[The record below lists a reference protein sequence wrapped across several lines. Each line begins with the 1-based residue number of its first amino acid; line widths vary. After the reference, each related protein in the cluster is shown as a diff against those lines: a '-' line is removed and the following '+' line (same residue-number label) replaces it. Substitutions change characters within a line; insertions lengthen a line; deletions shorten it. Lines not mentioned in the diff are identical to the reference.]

1 MSKETCILTTKDYTI
16 LEVLLDRH
24 RDGDLPMRRLLR
36 RKIDTAIVV
45 FRDDVPPAVATLG
58 SRVRYRVDDAAAETR
73 FLAHDRMPAPKG
85 LFLPITTVRGLAL
98 LGLCEEQAIA
108 VETGDAAREKI
119 RLEQVVE
126 QPEAL
131 RRERDLSDEP
141 ASGEGARFRTI
152 ERAFRAGPA
161 GPDDPG
167 PSAA

>member
-1 MSKETCILTTKDYTI
+1 MADCRP
-16 LEVLLDRH
+16 V
-24 RDGDLPMRRLLR
+24 
-36 RKIDTAIVV
+36 
-45 FRDDVPPAVATLG
+45 
-58 SRVRYRVDDAAAETR
+58 
-73 FLAHDRMPAPKG
+73 
-85 LFLPITTVRGLAL
+85 
-98 LGLCEEQAIA
+98 A